1 MRALIVDDEAPA
13 RTRLRRLLSA
23 ESDVEIVG
31 EAADGLEAL
40 ALLERVDPDVVFL
53 DVQMPR
59 LDGFGVIER
68 AGVDAMPYVVFV
80 TAYDEHAL
88 RAFEVQALDYLL
100 KPYAPAR
107 LQAVV
112 ARVRRE
118 LARGG
123 ARDADA
129 GATANAS
136 ASANTD
142 TASLS
147 ARLAA
152 LIEATATP
160 SRYLQRILVQRDGRA
175 VLVPVDQIDRLEAD
189 RNDVRLHT
197 RGAAHAVRGTLAEL
211 AERLDPARF
220 LRVNR
225 STIVRL
231 DAIKELQ
238 PWFHGDY
245 RILLHDGTE
254 LMWSRRYRARHRGA
268 FELGREPSR

>member
-13 RTRLRRLLSA
+13 RARLRRLLASEA
-23 ESDVEIVG
+23 DVEIAG

-40 ALLERVDPDVVFL
+40 TLLDRLHPDVVFL

-68 AGVDAMPYVVFV
+68 VGPDAMPFVIFV
-80 TAYDEHAL
+80 TAHDEHAL

-100 KPYAPAR
+100 KPFAPQR
-107 LQAVV
+107 LQAVI

-123 ARDADA
+123 GREDV
-129 GATANAS
+129 
-136 ASANTD
+136 
-142 TASLS
+142 S

-152 LIEATATP
+152 LLEATATAAATAP
-160 SRYLQRILVQRDGRA
+160 SRYLERMLVQREGRA

-197 RGAAHAVRGTLAEL
+197 RGVVHAVRGTLAEL
-211 AERLDPARF
+211 ADRLDPARF
-220 LRVNR
+220 LRINR

-245 RILLHDGTE
+245 RILMHDGTE

-268 FELGREPSR
+268 FELGRESPR